1 MCGSRKYPYPHHGIG
16 NSEGW
21 GGGRGRGS
29 EAQEIPEGKGLD
41 GKNHF
46 QGVNLELSM
55 KIATY

>member
-21 GGGRGRGS
+21 GGGGGQRPRKFQRGRGWTVK
-29 EAQEIPEGKGLD
+29 IT
-41 GKNHF
+41 F
-46 QGVNLELSM
+46 QGVNFELSM